1 MSLTTLMMFTSF
13 EQSKFPFILSLLT
26 SCVDKLVSLKGQEIV
41 RHFDSTSVAQKLF
54 CDLVEKFNTSATYQF
69 VATEILNSLTAFK
82 LSNDPYKH
90 SNFEFINYCIKQ
102 FCLHDE
108 YIFKG
113 SLGANAYL
121 KFRQII

>member
-90 SNFEFINYCIKQ
+90 SNFVLSSSVCMMSTFSKVH
-102 FCLHDE
+102 LA
-108 YIFKG
+108 
-113 SLGANAYL
+113 LML
-121 KFRQII
+121 T